1 MPLIIFCCIG
11 KILVWKKSGNEWY
24 ILILL
29 PFQILL
35 ADVSLIKITKSEVK
49 CSLYVFFIPKE
60 CLCVFH
66 RNSFIPSMSLAFH
79 LPITFYRV
87 NFSTFLFL
95 KELFYLKKFI
105 CKDP

>member
-35 ADVSLIKITKSEVK
+35 ADVLSLKSQ
-49 CSLYVFFIPKE
+49 SLRLNVLFMCFSSPKSV
-60 CLCVFH
+60 CVF
-66 RNSFIPSMSLAFH
+66 SIEIVLSL
-79 LPITFYRV
+79 L
-87 NFSTFLFL
+87 
-95 KELFYLKKFI
+95 
-105 CKDP
+105 